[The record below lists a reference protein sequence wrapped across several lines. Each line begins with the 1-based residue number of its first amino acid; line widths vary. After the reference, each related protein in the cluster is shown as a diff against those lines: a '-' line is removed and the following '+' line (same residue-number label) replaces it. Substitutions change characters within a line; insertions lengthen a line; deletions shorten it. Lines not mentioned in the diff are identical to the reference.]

1 MYRLC
6 MGTLAWWVYY
16 GGGGVTTTKYY
27 KFTVNRGWWLL
38 F

>member
-1 MYRLC
+1 